1 MVLREPEVLREE
13 PGLVPARMLRRYKRF
28 LADVALE
35 DGTESV
41 AHCANTGTMRSC
53 WEPWDRCLL
62 RVHDDPKR
70 KLKFTLVACEREGAW
85 VGVDTGVPNRLAY
98 EAASRCLL
106 PGLPPLQ
113 DLRREVRF
121 GRENSRVD
129 LHGREASGREWFI
142 EVKNTTL
149 KEGPWATFPDAV
161 SARGAKHL
169 RELAAMVREGH
180 AAVILFLLQRGDVD
194 RFDAA
199 REIDPGY
206 ARALDEAVAAG
217 VQPLPLQTVLEAEA
231 SSGGGS
237 LVLRWRLLGER
248 PWLRREPA

>member
-1 MVLREPEVLREE
+1 MVLREEA
-13 PGLVPARMLRRYKRF
+13 GLLPARILRRYKRF
-28 LADVALE
+28 LADVVLP
-35 DGTESV
+35 DGAEAV
-41 AHCANTGTMRSC
+41 AHCANTGTMRTC
-53 WEPWDRCLL
+53 WAPEDRCLL

-70 KLKFTLVACEREGAW
+70 KLKHTLVACEHEGAW
-85 VGVDTGVPNRLAY
+85 VGVDTGVPNRLAF
-98 EAASRCLL
+98 EAASRDLL
-106 PGLPPLQ
+106 PGLPPLL

-169 RELAAMVREGH
+169 RELSAMAAVGH
-180 AAVILFLLQRGDVD
+180 GAVILFLIQRGDAA

-199 REIDPGY
+199 REIDPAY

-217 VQPLPLQTVLEAEA
+217 VQVLPLQVGLEARPSDEGA
-231 SSGGGS
+231 T
-237 LVLRWRLLGER
+237 LRWRLLGPR
-248 PWLRREPA
+248 PWIRRDRA

>member
-1 MVLREPEVLREE
+1 MVLREET
-13 PGLVPARMLRRYKRF
+13 GLVRARILRRYKRF
-28 LADVALE
+28 LADVALD
-35 DGTESV
+35 DGSEAV

-53 WEPWDRCLL
+53 WAPDDRCLL

-70 KLKFTLVACEREGAW
+70 KLKHTLVACEREGTW
-85 VGVDTGVPNRLAY
+85 VGVDTGVPNRLAF
-98 EAASRCLL
+98 EAASRDLL
-106 PGLPPLQ
+106 PGLPPLP

-169 RELAAMVREGH
+169 RELAAMAAEGH
-180 AAVILFLLQRGDVD
+180 GAVILFLIQREDVD

-199 REIDPGY
+199 RDIDPAY

-217 VQPLPLQTVLEAEA
+217 VQALPFQVGLEAQPSRA
-231 SSGGGS
+231 GIT
-237 LVLRWRLLGER
+237 LRWTALGPR
-248 PWLRREPA
+248 PWNRRDRG